1 MSNMV
6 KIEKGNVVL
15 SISEEELSKYESR
28 GYCKL
33 GATKK
38 VASKDLQ
45 KEVDKLIKANE
56 KLKASEE
63 ELKKSQEKLVKEN
76 EELAKENEKLKAD
89 IEELN
94 KKAK

>member
-1 MSNMV
+1 MSSI

-15 SISEEELSKYESR
+15 SIQEDELTKYEAR

-45 KEVDKLIKANE
+45 KEINKI
-56 KLKASEE
+56 S
-63 ELKKSQEKLVKEN
+63 
-76 EELAKENEKLKAD
+76 KENEKLKLENEKLKNK
-89 IEELN
+89 IEELESLQVGTDGEKEDKN
-94 KKAK
+94 ER